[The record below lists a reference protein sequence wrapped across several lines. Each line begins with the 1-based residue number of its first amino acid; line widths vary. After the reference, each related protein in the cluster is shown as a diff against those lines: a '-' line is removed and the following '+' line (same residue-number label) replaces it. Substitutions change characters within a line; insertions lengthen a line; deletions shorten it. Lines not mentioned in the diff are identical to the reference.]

1 MFIFSAKGTNG
12 SVNTN
17 SLKEIPQISRAKK
30 TLNLFRKKKKHFW
43 LFYNDLFIIV
53 HHNYYY
59 LILLPVY
66 YYLYLSLF
74 VSSCKQLTGRF
85 LIRFAKRQQGFERRQ
100 QSWLMSASDS
110 PAYLRRTTA
119 IILLLI
125 KISFNWQC
133 FLLSSFNILI
143 ARNRSFQLQFVYI
156 R

>member
-12 SVNTN
+12 TVNAN

-30 TLNLFRKKKKHFW
+30 TLNLFRKKKDTFGCFTMIFSSSFTTIIII
-43 LFYNDLFIIV
+43 LFYYQCITIF
-53 HHNYYY
+53 
-59 LILLPVY
+59 
-66 YYLYLSLF
+66 YLSLF